1 MTRHL
6 SIYSLSSFLIFHF
19 QCIRPK
25 CNCMSNFDLTFCPQ
39 ILQLV
44 GFPVL
49 FPVCVFWTCKNTLS
63 SIPFLKQIL
72 QQNSGFFFDPICNWT
87 PVLNQDSWSSVCVS
101 RQSKSGC
108 RSGINKVCLF
118 VVFKA
123 GLTVFL
129 SRVPGMKHWVSKVQY
144 FYNRHF
150 LIVQHCERSWF
161 RKKMNSTQRQL
172 QT

>member
-6 SIYSLSSFLIFHF
+6 SIYSLSSFMILHF
-19 QCIRPK
+19 PCIRPK

-49 FPVCVFWTCKNTLS
+49 IPVCVFWTCKNTLS

-87 PVLNQDSWSSVCVS
+87 PVIICLCISSVKIWLQIWNQQGVFVCGF
-101 RQSKSGC
+101 QSWPQRMSEIYTFHIC
-108 RSGINKVCLF
+108 ILY
-118 VVFKA
+118 
-123 GLTVFL
+123 L
-129 SRVPGMKHWVSKVQY
+129 SVYPCGW
-144 FYNRHF
+144 
-150 LIVQHCERSWF
+150 
-161 RKKMNSTQRQL
+161 
-172 QT
+172 

>member
-6 SIYSLSSFLIFHF
+6 SIYSLSSFMILHF
-19 QCIRPK
+19 PCIRPK

-49 FPVCVFWTCKNTLS
+49 IPVCVFWTCKNTLS

-101 RQSKSGC
+101 RQSKSGLQIWNQQGVFVC
-108 RSGINKVCLF
+108 GFQSWPYSIFIKGAWDEALGIKS
-118 VVFKA
+118 
-123 GLTVFL
+123 TVFL
-129 SRVPGMKHWVSKVQY
+129 
-144 FYNRHF
+144 
-150 LIVQHCERSWF
+150 
-161 RKKMNSTQRQL
+161 
-172 QT
+172 

>member
-6 SIYSLSSFLIFHF
+6 SIYSLSSFMILHF
-19 QCIRPK
+19 PCIRPK

-123 GLTVFL
+123 GLNGCLKSTLFTFVFYTCL
-129 SRVPGMKHWVSKVQY
+129 YILVVDNQMFIHWGVKSKT
-144 FYNRHF
+144 H
-150 LIVQHCERSWF
+150 
-161 RKKMNSTQRQL
+161 T
-172 QT
+172 